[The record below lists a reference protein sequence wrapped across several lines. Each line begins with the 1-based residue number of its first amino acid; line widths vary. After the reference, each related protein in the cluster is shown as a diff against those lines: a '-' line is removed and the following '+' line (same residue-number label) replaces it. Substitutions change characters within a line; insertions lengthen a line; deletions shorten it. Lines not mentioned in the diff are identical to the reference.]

1 MATIAALTS
10 HQVAAIVT
18 GEPFTSI
25 AVSQGAHVIYDQ
37 AKSGES
43 AVQTPVT
50 VKRSYIAGH
59 RDILKRLLMANL
71 EAIHMMKTDPAAS
84 ARYIQPYLKV
94 DDLNALQASVESSA
108 KVIAPD
114 MNIPM
119 DYLANSLKIAAANV
133 PEVATLKP
141 EDLVDVSLLQEIKAS
156 GFIDKLYQS

>member
-1 MATIAALTS
+1 
-10 HQVAAIVT
+10 
-18 GEPFTSI
+18 
-25 AVSQGAHVIYDQ
+25 
-37 AKSGES
+37 
-43 AVQTPVT
+43 
-50 VKRSYIAGH
+50 
-59 RDILKRLLMANL
+59 
-71 EAIHMMKTDPAAS
+71 
-84 ARYIQPYLKV
+84 LKV